1 MNWIL
6 SIPVI
11 AKVLGSLGFILIVN
25 RVIKNLTISA
35 LSGGIILGAWCRHSA
50 GKIFEISLYALFSED
65 TLMLILVLMEVV
77 ILSRQM
83 SASRVTKDM
92 VAAVQ
97 SKLSHRESL
106 AALPA
111 VIGLL
116 PMPGGAVFS
125 APLVDDVDK
134 DGSIEPMMKTR
145 INYWFRHIW
154 EYWWPLYP
162 GVQFTLAVT
171 KLNPLQLMLLHL
183 PLTILSLIIGYF
195 FFLRKVKKPDKS
207 EVESAHRYRDIALLM
222 APIIVVIVVYAIVYV
237 FKTVTIAGE
246 YFPVSNR
253 YFPMAVGVLCAI
265 VVHQYQRPLDSL
277 AWKKV
282 IFSWRNFS
290 LAMIV
295 AALMVYGAFIKTN
308 LPDGTSLVQQ
318 MRNELDASGIP
329 LIAIKIIIPF
339 VSGMATGL
347 AIGFVGPSFPIVMG
361 LVGTTFGGTLLSTTI
376 LAYGSGYI
384 GMMLSPVHVC
394 LIVTNEHF
402 RTQLMSSIFR
412 LLAPAGVLFVFIFLY
427 HLLIRFIFGA

>member
-11 AKVLGSLGFILIVN
+11 VKVLGSLGFILVAN
-25 RVIKNLTISA
+25 RIIKNLTISA
-35 LSGGIILGAWCRHSA
+35 LIGGVVLGAWCGHSM
-50 GKIFEISLYALFSED
+50 GNIFEISWHALLSED

-83 SASRVTKDM
+83 SSTKITKDM

-97 SKLSHRESL
+97 SKLSYRKSL
-106 AALPA
+106 AAMPA

-125 APLVDDVDK
+125 APLVDDVDRE
-134 DGSIEPMMKTR
+134 GSIEPMMKTR

-162 GVQFTLAVT
+162 GVQFTLSIT
-171 KLNPLQLMLLHL
+171 KLNPLQLLLLHF
-183 PLTILSLIIGYF
+183 PLTIASVVIGYF
-195 FFLRKVKKPDKS
+195 FFLRKVKVP
-207 EVESAHRYRDIALLM
+207 VESGAKPRHRYNDIVLLM
-222 APIIVVIVVYAIVYV
+222 LPIIVVIVVYAIVYV
-237 FKTVTIAGE
+237 FKTVSIAGE

-265 VVHQYQRPLDSL
+265 AVHQYQRPLDPA

-282 IFSWRNFS
+282 IFTWKNLS
-290 LAMIV
+290 LASIV
-295 AALMVYGAFIKTN
+295 AALMIYGAFIKAN
-308 LPDGTSLVQQ
+308 LPDGTSLVMQ
-318 MRNELDASGIP
+318 MRNELDASGVP
-329 LIAIKIIIPF
+329 LIAVKIIIPF

-347 AIGFVGPSFPIVMG
+347 AIGFVGPTFPIVIG
-361 LVGTTFGGTLLSTTI
+361 LIGTIFGGTLLSTTV

-394 LIVTNEHF
+394 LVVTNEHF
-402 RTQLMSSIFR
+402 KTQLMSSITR
-412 LLAPAGVLFVFIFLY
+412 LLAPAGVLFAVIFLY
-427 HLLIRFIFGA
+427 HLLIRFIFAG